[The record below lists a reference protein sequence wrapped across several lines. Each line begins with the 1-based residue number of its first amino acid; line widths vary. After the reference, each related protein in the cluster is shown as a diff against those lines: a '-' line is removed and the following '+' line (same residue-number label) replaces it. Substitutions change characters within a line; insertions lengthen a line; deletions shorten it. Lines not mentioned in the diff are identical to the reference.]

1 MTTRLSA
8 WLRSSYDGVV
18 VTVTAASPAEGTRCS
33 KTTDGRRLDN
43 KRAASEYWLDG
54 DAVDRSLV
62 AAVDIV
68 ARDCL
73 SVILHVREC
82 VPV

>member
-1 MTTRLSA
+1 MEEDWIINGL
-8 WLRSSYDGVV
+8 L
-18 VTVTAASPAEGTRCS
+18 ASIGWT
-33 KTTDGRRLDN
+33 
-43 KRAASEYWLDG
+43 DG